1 MRIIAEWVWRPTAAL
16 PWLAATAVFA
26 AGLLPAPDLAAASP
40 QQAQSCRP
48 NIVWIWA
55 DNLAYGD
62 LSIYGND
69 RAKTPVIDQL
79 ARDGARF
86 SQYYVAHV
94 VCSPSRAALLTGRQ
108 PFRVGIVDVLRP
120 DGPSGIPDDE
130 ITIAEMLREQGYA
143 TQAIGK
149 WHLGDRQQYL
159 PTQHGFD
166 HYFGIPYSMDMLPT
180 ILYRDNEIVDDLI
193 GGKVEDITIRYTN
206 EAIEFIEQNKSR
218 PFFLYFSHTIPHPP
232 LNLPEAARTPGRPIY
247 DDAIEHMDQQTG
259 RLLRALDHNGLRENT
274 LVFFTSDNGPMN
286 RGGDTGGLRGRI
298 GDSYE
303 GGVRVPFMARWPGRV
318 PAGRVVDTPAIAY
331 DIFPTLVKLAGG
343 EIPADRT
350 YDGQDI
356 WPVIAGEETI
366 AKDRSAKK
374 HGAEEPSGDQTSGKG
389 SFTRRQPFVW
399 VHRDKVTSIRD
410 GHWKLHVSRR
420 GEPLP
425 ELELYDIEADPQE
438 KNSLTNIAP
447 EVVKRLQIYVDQFQK
462 QVPYA
467 WRLYY
472 PVRDPAKKKSGVRR
486 K

>member
-1 MRIIAEWVWRPTAAL
+1 MKIISQCAWQPKPAL
-16 PWLAATAVFA
+16 AWFA
-26 AGLLPAPDLAAASP
+26 AAVCFAASLFSTLDRAAASP
-40 QQAQSCRP
+40 QPARPGPP

-62 LSIYGND
+62 LSIYGSN
-69 RAKTPVIDQL
+69 RVETPVIDQL
-79 ARDGARF
+79 ARDGVRF

-108 PFRVGIVDVLRP
+108 PFRAGIVDVLRP

-130 ITIAEMLREQGYA
+130 ITIAEALREQGYA

-149 WHLGDRQQYL
+149 WHLGDRRQYL

-180 ILYRDNEIVDDLI
+180 ILYRDNEIIDDLA

-206 EAIEFIEQNKSR
+206 EAVEFIERNKSR

-232 LNLPEAARTPGRPIY
+232 LNLPEAVRTPGRPIY
-247 DDAIEHMDQQTG
+247 DDAIEHMDKQTG
-259 RLLRALDHNGLRENT
+259 RLLQALDDNGLRENT

-298 GDSYE
+298 RDSYE
-303 GGVRVPFMARWPGRV
+303 GGVRVPFMARWPGRI
-318 PAGRVVDTPAIAY
+318 PAGRVVETPAIAY
-331 DIFPTLVKLAGG
+331 DIFPTLVRLAGG
-343 EIPADRT
+343 EIPTGRT

-356 WPVIAGEETI
+356 WPLLSGEKLSGEKPSGEEPGGE
-366 AKDRSAKK
+366 A
-374 HGAEEPSGDQTSGKG
+374 

-399 VHRDKVTSIRD
+399 VYLDKVTSIRD
-410 GHWKLHVSRR
+410 GRWKLHVSRR
-420 GEPLP
+420 DQQLP
-425 ELELYDIEADPQE
+425 EPELYDIEADPQE
-438 KNSLTNIAP
+438 KNSLANKAP
-447 EVVKRLQIYVDQFQK
+447 DVVARLQSYVDEFQK
-462 QVPYA
+462 QVPHT

-472 PVRDPAKKKSGVRR
+472 PVRDAAKKKSGVRR
-486 K
+486 Q